1 MPHVP
6 TAIRVANLHRFEALL
21 CATPNDPLILL
32 LYHLAKRGM
41 VTHDAAL
48 YVGVSPSTMLR
59 WQQSQPPLSPRMEK
73 TVRSALARLDSDP
86 GQGDNAHSTTG
97 GRDGRR

>member
-1 MPHVP
+1 MPRLT
-6 TAIRVANLHRFEALL
+6 TAMRTANLHRFEALL

-41 VTHDAAL
+41 VTQDAAL
-48 YVGVSPSTMLR
+48 YVGVSHTTMFR
-59 WQQSQPPLSPRMEK
+59 WQKNPPALSPRMEK
-73 TVRSALARLDSDP
+73 TVRDALTRLDSDP

-97 GRDGRR
+97 G